1 MNRNITMAL
10 KISKNSKFIKGT
22 LTNGEEYNLLTNG
35 NVIPNRC
42 YSKREDL
49 KEIIVPE
56 GITSIESEAFLDCT
70 SLTTVTIPDSLHRIE
85 FNAFIGCTAL
95 QKIVLPSSLNEI
107 DCWFDGQGVAK
118 MTTSNPSSDELIKN
132 LKEGY
137 AIDFHYKGEYRG
149 DHWD

>member
-1 MNRNITMAL
+1 MGL
-10 KISKNSKFIKGT
+10 KITKNSKFIKGT
-22 LTNGEEYNLLTNG
+22 LTNGEEYGSLINKD
-35 NVIPNRC
+35 VIPYGYFN
-42 YSKREDL
+42 KREDL

-56 GITSIESEAFLDCT
+56 GITSIESEAFLDCS

-118 MTTSNPSSDELIKN
+118 MTTSNPSSDDIIKK

-137 AIDFHYKGEYRG
+137 TIVLHYDGEYRS

>member
-1 MNRNITMAL
+1 MNRNITMGL
-10 KISKNSKFIKGT
+10 KITKNSKFIKGT
-22 LTNGEEYNLLTNG
+22 LTNGEEYGSLINKD
-35 NVIPNRC
+35 VIPYGYFN
-42 YSKREDL
+42 KREDL

-56 GITSIESEAFLDCT
+56 GITSIESEAFLDCS

-107 DCWFDGQGVAK
+107 DCWFDGRGVAK
-118 MTTSNPSSDELIKN
+118 MTTSNPSSDDIIKK

-137 AIDFHYKGEYRG
+137 TIVLHYDGEYRS